1 MAYALDTSHSPR
13 FADTGTGSIF
23 SRFGTIWARIKEYRD
38 RRDAFAVL
46 LHLDERMLDDI
57 GLSRGDIQWA
67 ARLPLKVNAALELR
81 RISENRKSTR

>member
-1 MAYALDTSHSPR
+1 MAYALDTSPTQR
-13 FADTGTGSIF
+13 FADSGPSSMF

-38 RRDAFAVL
+38 RRDAFRVL

-57 GLSRGDIQWA
+57 GLSRADILWA

-81 RISENRKSTR
+81 RISETRKSNR